1 MRILLTN
8 DDGMNARGLSCSKP
22 SRATSATTSG
32 SWRPT
37 EEQSGAGHS
46 LTLTTPVRLRQHD
59 ERRFS
64 VTGTPTDAV
73 MLALA
78 HVMKD
83 SPPDVILSG
92 INRGANLAED
102 VTYSGTVS
110 AAMEGALAGV
120 RSIALSQAYS
130 REGMGDTVPFAAAEA
145 WAERVIAPLL
155 QFETGPSTLINVNF
169 PALPPDEV
177 KGIRVCRQG
186 IRDYGR
192 LVSCS
197 APTRGD
203 MIITG
208 SGWDRWSRRQGHST
222 DLEAI
227 ADGYVSVSPLH
238 LDLTHDPVAGVAQAP
253 PRVRSVAFAT
263 TSRARGVLPVAEC
276 LVDDAS
282 HVEVAWRHGHWRAR
296 LKRRGIWPAAA
307 AKADRLMLDIG
318 RPRHEALHQGLG
330 ESAMAARLR
339 QRSQEELVGKH
350 ART

>member
-8 DDGMNARGLSCSKP
+8 DDGVNARGLKLLESVARSLSDDVWIVAP
-22 SRATSATTSG
+22 A
-32 SWRPT
+32 

-46 LTLTTPVRLRQHD
+46 LTLTQPVRLRRHD
-59 ERRFS
+59 DRRFS

-83 SPPDVILSG
+83 DPPDVVLSG

-145 WAERVIAPLL
+145 WAEKVLRPILSFDSPP
-155 QFETGPSTLINVNF
+155 GTLVNVNF

-177 KGIRVCRQG
+177 KGIRICRQG
-186 IRDYGR
+186 LRDYGR
-192 LVSCS
+192 LRILQRTD
-197 APTRGD
+197 PRGYD
-203 MIITG
+203 YYWFGLGPMVQTP
-208 SGWDRWSRRQGHST
+208 GHQT

-227 ADGYVSVSPLH
+227 DDGYVAVSPLH
-238 LDLTHDPVAGVAQAP
+238 LDLTHEQSLEG
-253 PRVRSVAFAT
+253 
-263 TSRARGVLPVAEC
+263 
-276 LVDDAS
+276 
-282 HVEVAWRHGHWRAR
+282 
-296 LKRRGIWPAAA
+296 
-307 AKADRLMLDIG
+307 
-318 RPRHEALHQGLG
+318 
-330 ESAMAARLR
+330 LR
-339 QRSQEELVGKH
+339 QRFD
-350 ART
+350 